1 MSSVPQWLKKRVIFN
16 DAFLETKKALAD
28 LSINTVCESSRCPN
42 LNECFSGK
50 RVTFMIL
57 GKVCTRTCGFC
68 YVTKGE
74 DTQAVDIEEPQRLA
88 NCVQRL
94 KVKYAIVTSVTRD
107 DLDDGGS
114 GQFAETVKV
123 IKGVSRDIVVELL
136 IPDLCG
142 REESIRVV
150 ANSGADIVGHNI
162 ETVNRLYPFVRSG
175 ADYSMSLG
183 VLKTLK
189 RLNPGILTKSAII
202 AGLGEKEEEIVET
215 MKDLRGAGCDILT
228 IGQYLKA
235 SEKNTPVDRF
245 VTPEEFERYKIM
257 AEGMSF
263 KSVSSGPFVRSSY
276 FAEDNFKMMGVLY
289 DKSYAAAV
297 S

>member
-1 MSSVPQWLKKRVIFN
+1 
-16 DAFLETKKALAD
+16 
-28 LSINTVCESSRCPN
+28 
-42 LNECFSGK
+42 
-50 RVTFMIL
+50 
-57 GKVCTRTCGFC
+57 
-68 YVTKGE
+68 
-74 DTQAVDIEEPQRLA
+74 
-88 NCVQRL
+88 
-94 KVKYAIVTSVTRD
+94 
-107 DLDDGGS
+107 
-114 GQFAETVKV
+114 
-123 IKGVSRDIVVELL
+123 
-136 IPDLCG
+136 
-142 REESIRVV
+142 
-150 ANSGADIVGHNI
+150 
-162 ETVNRLYPFVRSG
+162 
-175 ADYSMSLG
+175 MSLA

-257 AEGMSF
+257 AEGMGF